1 MLEGGVENYE
11 VRMHGLL
18 GNKQVKNMREE
29 DFCCRMLG
37 HWMEHTPPAH
47 HTHVSRVPELCMRCA
62 THTTHTRKTLFIV
75 RREGGLVPAAQ
86 KKNKVTNSI
95 CNAEIFLRHVLA
107 KVHG

>member
-18 GNKQVKNMREE
+18 GNKQAKNMREE

-47 HTHVSRVPELCMRCA
+47 HTHVSCVPEVGVSKA
-62 THTTHTRKTLFIV
+62 
-75 RREGGLVPAAQ
+75 
-86 KKNKVTNSI
+86 
-95 CNAEIFLRHVLA
+95 
-107 KVHG
+107 